1 MSIIGGMKKPF
12 PPRPPLSPLAPCPSA
27 GIATVVIPASLGT
40 SADGQP
46 YAPRN
51 GLYFNTLV
59 TYESDKA
66 VYLYGNAGVPVKVN
80 VQEDIEFPVVSV
92 NDKTG
97 AVVLV
102 ISDLENDLN
111 YQTLSEVN
119 SAIASAVSDEADAR
133 SAADSGLQSQIDALA
148 AASDV
153 TDIVGTY
160 AALQAYDTSRLS
172 DNDIIKV
179 LQDETHDDETTY
191 YRWHAS
197 TQTFSLIGE
206 EGPYYTKAAADA
218 QFVPQTRTVNSK
230 PLSSDIALTASDVSA
245 VPASAIVQTTGTSTT
260 NVMSQDATTTAITN
274 AVSTKQDT
282 LTAGSNITIDP
293 TTNVISATDT
303 IYSDFVGTDG
313 TAAGT
318 AGLVPAPGTTD
329 AGSFLKADGTWS
341 AVPAPVYYTT
351 IGTNTDGAM
360 TQAATTSMVYQG
372 GTTNRVAIGGATTYS
387 DNSRVMIAI
396 GSGAQVTY
404 SGSIS
409 IGKSATTRDTGAVGI
424 GEGAFGGT
432 AGVAIGQYAQTASYG
447 ISIGRYANGPP
458 SSYPAQGAVAL
469 GHGSRASGS
478 YDIAI
483 GYDTVISSSSSIYGV
498 AVGSGARFDT
508 ALSGAVALGAF
519 SKPTRSG
526 EVHIGTTN
534 TTYGYNGTNYRVF
547 GGVHDGIDVHDAATV
562 GQLTNERPLTG
573 SAAPTT
579 ATVGNYIGQLYYD
592 TTNGDLYYCSAI
604 TAQGTT
610 PETYTYTWTAVGGG
624 GSVATIN
631 STDWSSLW
639 Q

>member
-1 MSIIGGMKKPF
+1 MKKPF

-133 SAADSGLQSQIDALA
+133 SAADSNLQSQIDALA

-160 AALQAYDTSRLS
+160 AALQAYDTSRLN

-179 LQDETHDDETTY
+179 LQDETHSDETTY
-191 YRWHAS
+191 YRWHTA

-218 QFVPQTRTVNSK
+218 QFVPQTRTINSK
-230 PLSSDIALTASDVSA
+230 ALSSDIALTASDVSA
-245 VPASAIVQTTGTSTT
+245 VPTSAVVQTTGTSTT

-293 TTNVISATDT
+293 ATNVISATDT
-303 IYSDFVGTDG
+303 TYSDFVGTDG

-351 IGTNTDGAM
+351 IGQNTDGAM

-372 GTTNRVAIGGATTYS
+372 GTTNRVAIGGGSTYN
-387 DNSRVMIAI
+387 DNNRVQIAI
-396 GSGAQVTY
+396 GSGASVLHD
-404 SGSIS
+404 GSIA
-409 IGKSATTRDTGAVGI
+409 IGKSAGASGGYNEVSLGTGASSGSGGI
-424 GEGAFGGT
+424 AIGNSANATNYSVSIGQGAGVVNKT
-432 AGVAIGQYAQTASYG
+432 YSVAIGNSAKSYG
-447 ISIGRYANGPP
+447 NYSVAIGDHASVPNMVG
-458 SSYPAQGAVAL
+458 SVAL
-469 GHGSRASGS
+469 GTYSNPSR
-478 YDIAI
+478 
-483 GYDTVISSSSSIYGV
+483 V
-498 AVGSGARFDT
+498 
-508 ALSGAVALGAF
+508 
-519 SKPTRSG
+519 G
-526 EVHIGTTN
+526 EVHIGTTT
-534 TTYGYNGTNYRVF
+534 TTYGYNSTSYRIL
-547 GGVHDGIDVHDAATV
+547 GGVHDGVDDHDAVTV
-562 GQLTNERPLTG
+562 GQLN
-573 SAAPTT
+573 T
-579 ATVGNYIGQLYYD
+579 AIAGAGA
-592 TTNGDLYYCSAI
+592 S
-604 TAQGTT
+604 
-610 PETYTYTWTAVGGG
+610 
-624 GSVATIN
+624 TIS
-631 STDWSSLW
+631 STDWSNLW